1 MSLADADPHI
11 AASNGNAGLSA
22 AMLPAQFPP
31 FLLPCLISLASS
43 SSSLASPSHPPPLIR
58 FLLPSSLGPYK
69 LDLGNVLYAPCCW
82 RDPQVT
88 EALGTGGRGR
98 AQEGAVPVPLKHSS
112 FHPRCHSSTFLPPCP
127 LPQFLSPIS
136 PVPSGTAHPLGL
148 DEGAASRAASCRA
161 VRQVLLLRLRQ
172 PSPRAVPQEW
182 PAVPGMKGG
191 VGWVGA

>member
-1 MSLADADPHI
+1 MEWKPGSF
-11 AASNGNAGLSA
+11 AGLLFS
-22 AMLPAQFPP
+22 PSSRP
-31 FLLPCLISLASS
+31 FLHLSSHQPVTHHVPTGPC
-43 SSSLASPSHPPPLIR
+43 PLMSR

-136 PVPSGTAHPLGL
+136 PAPSGTAHPLGL

-161 VRQVLLLRLRQ
+161 VRQVLLFGLRQ
-172 PSPRAVPQEW
+172 PAPRTVPQEGQ
-182 PAVPGMKGG
+182 AVPGMK
-191 VGWVGA
+191 VGMECEYMP